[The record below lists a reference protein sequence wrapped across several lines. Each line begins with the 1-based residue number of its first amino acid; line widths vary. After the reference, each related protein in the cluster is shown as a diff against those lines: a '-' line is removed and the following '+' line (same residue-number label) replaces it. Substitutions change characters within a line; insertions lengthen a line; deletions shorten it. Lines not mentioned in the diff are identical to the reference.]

1 MRPCDAKEEYHSD
14 VELTYMGLK
23 GTYSLLAIVLL
34 SLRYRDLAIAIAF
47 QLDGRWL
54 FLFRAHCPRS
64 LSLSLITCSGVY
76 YIVLLKFL
84 LD

>member
-34 SLRYRDLAIAIAF
+34 SLRYHDLAIAIAF
-47 QLDGRWL
+47 QLDGYFCFVL
-54 FLFRAHCPRS
+54 NGCP
-64 LSLSLITCSGVY
+64 LSLSHLPWR
-76 YIVLLKFL
+76 LLLFF
-84 LD
+84 

>member
-23 GTYSLLAIVLL
+23 GTYSLLAIVLF
-34 SLRYRDLAIAIAF
+34 SLRYHDLAIAIAF

-54 FLFRAHCPRS
+54 FLFRARSLPS
-64 LSLSLITCSGVY
+64 LSLSLSLSLALAFTILC
-76 YIVLLKFL
+76 F
-84 LD
+84 